1 MTEVQKKPAYVM
13 TAEEVLDLKI
23 KEIPMLCSPIL
34 QRVGV
39 ASLCGGSDGGKSFLC
54 LCIAIAIC
62 TDDNEIIGLKLSKKF
77 GSVIIV
83 CTEDTAEDICVRL
96 TLLLGDRKLNEGKL
110 RFIFESENVP
120 RRLKEELDRQPADLV
135 IMDTFG
141 DLFSGNL
148 NDSIEVRKFLRPYK
162 DIAKDK
168 KCLILFCHHIGK
180 GKENNLSPNK
190 NDVLGSQAIESAC
203 RTVLMLRKRVD
214 TKRILTVVK
223 GNNISEELKNKGMV
237 LDFDPGSGFKPTG
250 DTVNFDEQESTD
262 KSDDPN
268 RESLEKGVV
277 DLYPELKSYA
287 KVADALRKEGYKI
300 DKNKVGKLW
309 KENRPSVQNP
319 KENDGTDDSIID
331 ENKQK

>member
-13 TAEEVLDLKI
+13 TAEEVLELKI
-23 KEIPMLCSPIL
+23 KEIPMLCTPIL

-96 TLLLGDRKLNEGKL
+96 TLLLGDKKLNGGKL

-180 GKENNLSPNK
+180 GKESNLSPNK

-203 RTVLMLRKRVD
+203 RTVLMLRKRAD

-223 GNNISEELKNKGMV
+223 GNNIPEELKNKGMV
-237 LDFDPGSGFKPTG
+237 LDFGPKTGFKATG
-250 DTVNFDEQESTD
+250 DMVNFEEECND
-262 KSDDPN
+262 KEEDSGKA
-268 RESLEKGVV
+268 SLEQGVA
-277 DLYPELKSYA
+277 DLYPKLKSYA
-287 KVADALRKEGYKI
+287 KVADALRKAGYKI

-309 KENRPSVQNP
+309 KENRPSVPKP
-319 KENDGTDDSIID
+319 KENDGTDESIIN
-331 ENKQK
+331 ESKEM